1 MAEIHLEKG
10 IILKIKKMMLLSGL
24 AAVLCGFCFN
34 NGQVRAAEYSSS
46 QLRKYVVKTMNKNHL
61 RGTIEVVKN
70 GNAQRINVGY
80 GYYKRRIKNSSKK
93 LVYPVGSLQK
103 MITAAII
110 TQLIYQKKFT
120 QNTKIS
126 RWYPLLKNSSKI
138 TVGQLMT
145 HTSGINVGG
154 TENSHGI
161 KFSENGAVNWMI
173 AKSNLTPSSA
183 QNKFN
188 YNNANYVL
196 LAGIIRKVTGK
207 SYAQNVKSRIIK
219 PLNLHQTYLYS
230 NIPGSKTDA
239 ISYLYHNG
247 KNYQASAYANKY
259 VVSQL
264 LGAGNMFSTAADYYK
279 IQEGMQNGKIL
290 TASEFNYLAHL
301 KAKVNTYSG
310 GFYLKKNG
318 TLKLAYGNFGGTHF
332 VNWMQLTTDN
342 QNGIVMFLNQTYGS
356 KNKIKGVGYKI
367 LKHIKTNTF
376 VKR

>member
-1 MAEIHLEKG
+1 M
-10 IILKIKKMMLLSGL
+10 ILKIRKIVLLSGL
-24 AAVLCGFCFN
+24 SAVVCGFCLN
-34 NGQVRAAEYSSS
+34 CGQVRAAEYNNS
-46 QLRKYVVKTMNKNHL
+46 QLRKYVVRKMNQNHL
-61 RGTIEVVKN
+61 RGTIEVVRN
-70 GNAQRINVGY
+70 GQAQKISVGY
-80 GYYKRRIKNSSKK
+80 GCYKRKIKNGSKK
-93 LVYPVGSLQK
+93 LLYPMGSLQK
-103 MITAAII
+103 MITAAMI

-126 RWYPLLKNSSKI
+126 RWYPLLKHSSKI

-145 HTSGINVGG
+145 HTSGIDVSG
-154 TENSHGI
+154 TESSHGI
-161 KFSENGAVNWMI
+161 SFSENAAINWMI
-173 AKSNLTPSSA
+173 AKSNIARYSGE
-183 QNKFN
+183 NEFN

-196 LAGIIRKVTGK
+196 LAGIICKVTGK
-207 SYAQNVKSRIIK
+207 SYAQNVKTRIIK
-219 PLNLHQTYLYS
+219 PLNLHQTYIYQ
-230 NIPGSKTDA
+230 NIPSSKMDA
-239 ISYLYHNG
+239 ISYLYRNG

-264 LGAGNMFSTAADYYK
+264 PGAGNMFSTATDYYK
-279 IQEGMQNGKIL
+279 IQEGMYNGKIL
-290 TASEFNYLAHL
+290 TAKQFDYLAHL

-356 KNKIKGVGYKI
+356 KNKIKNVGYDI
-367 LKHIKTNTF
+367 LKHIKTKTF